1 MFRYNFITL
10 YGVIPSANI
19 KYVENMKRLPH
30 ILLSALSFG
39 GMSCVPLIEEEVD
52 MYAAPYTEFR
62 PSQRVADEAEAEVDK
77 MQTTEV
83 VDAPN
88 I

>member
-1 MFRYNFITL
+1 M
-10 YGVIPSANI
+10 YGVIHDANI
-19 KYVENMKRLPH
+19 KYVENMKRLLH
-30 ILLSALSFG
+30 ILLSALSFS
-39 GMSCVPLIEEEVD
+39 GMSCVPFIEEEVE

-62 PSQRVADEAEAEVDK
+62 PSQRVADEVEAEADK
-77 MQTTEV
+77 MPTTEE

>member
-1 MFRYNFITL
+1 M
-10 YGVIPSANI
+10 YGLIHGANI
-19 KYVENMKRLPH
+19 KYVENMKRLLH
-30 ILLSALSFG
+30 ILLSALSFS
-39 GMSCVPLIEEEVD
+39 GMSCVPLVEEEVD

-62 PSQRVADEAEAEVDK
+62 PSQRVADEAEAEADK
-77 MQTTEV
+77 MPTAEE

>member
-1 MFRYNFITL
+1 
-10 YGVIPSANI
+10 
-19 KYVENMKRLPH
+19 MKRLLH

-39 GMSCVPLIEEEVD
+39 GMSCVPFIEEEVD

-62 PSQRVADEAEAEVDK
+62 PSSRVDTLEEEREVNAST
-77 MQTTEV
+77 TTEEV
-83 VDAPN
+83 VAPN